1 MQREVIDYVRLYL
14 VAFKTLYIHFH
25 SLYHVHI
32 KTLTGVIRYEKDNS
46 AQAIFKVR
54 LCKGP

>member
-1 MQREVIDYVRLYL
+1 MQSEVIDYVRLYL

-25 SLYHVHI
+25 ALYHVHI

-46 AQAIFKVR
+46 AQAIFKV
-54 LCKGP
+54 